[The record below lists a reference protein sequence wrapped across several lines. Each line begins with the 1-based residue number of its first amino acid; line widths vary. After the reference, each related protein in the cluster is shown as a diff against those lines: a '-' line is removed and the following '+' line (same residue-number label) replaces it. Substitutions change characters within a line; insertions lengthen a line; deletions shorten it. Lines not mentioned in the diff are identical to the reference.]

1 MSMTDRVLRHFN
13 VANLVLL
20 AAAVLLYIGG
30 VHPLL
35 TADPVRL
42 SLQGLRPLPTSPQ
55 AVGQSEAARTAD
67 RRVPPVLDY
76 ITVSEQNLFHST
88 RKMPAGGGREEQQ
101 ALRPDLVLHG
111 TLVADGLEVAYV
123 TDRRAPRTSPGR
135 GERQTILKKGDH
147 VGGYILSEIGADRIV
162 LAKGDDKLVIP
173 LDSPG
178 KKRTVAGPASGPA
191 IPVMVMPQIEFPSPR
206 SAPESKVL
214 RR

>member
-1 MSMTDRVLRHFN
+1 MNMTDRALSHFN
-13 VANLVLL
+13 VANLVLF

-42 SLQGLRPLPTSPQ
+42 SLQGLKPLPTAPQ
-55 AVGQSEAARTAD
+55 AVGQSEAAGTAD

-76 ITVSEQNLFHST
+76 IAVSEQNLFHST
-88 RKMPAGGGREEQQ
+88 RKMPASGGSEEQQ

-123 TDRRAPRTSPGR
+123 SDRRAPRTSPGR
-135 GERQTILKKGDH
+135 GERQTVLRKGDH

-162 LAKGDDKLVIP
+162 LAKGDDKVVIP

-178 KKRTVAGPASGPA
+178 KKRTVTGPVSAPA
-191 IPVMVMPQIEFPSPR
+191 VSAPVMPQIEPPSAR
-206 SAPESKVL
+206 SVPGSKVL